1 MIKTYKTSHGNL
13 STIVNM
19 NGKNVRIR
27 FVSRDNNVG
36 YYTTPNVAL
45 QTAIES
51 DRDYGRLFYLYH
63 EAEPITQP
71 ELKKVEHIAS
81 WQAAREMLRAEPYL
95 VPANRLRS
103 PSSIE
108 RAARENG
115 IVFSRLSA

>member
-27 FVSRDNNVG
+27 FVSRDNNTG

-51 DRDYGRLFYLYH
+51 DRDYDGCSTS
-63 EAEPITQP
+63 ITRP
-71 ELKKVEHIAS
+71 NL
-81 WQAAREMLRAEPYL
+81 LRNPT
-95 VPANRLRS
+95 
-103 PSSIE
+103 
-108 RAARENG
+108 
-115 IVFSRLSA
+115 